1 MNKLPR
7 SMGSSVNAV
16 VHTGMPRWRHAQV
29 ALSPGPKLEVIEK
42 LIKQTRQ
49 LEFIKRH
56 ASRL

>member
-1 MNKLPR
+1 
-7 SMGSSVNAV
+7 MGSSVNAV